1 MYHDEIKRLN
11 QKLEGMRI
19 TRLHP
24 HILKSTLSVQDERL
38 EELRDTHRREAAS
51 RSEELEKIRTQLKET
66 EMLFQ
71 AAQRATTEVED
82 ASESQKA
89 NITRMTK
96 EVDAAKTLAKEEE
109 EKRVKAITLLKT
121 VRQKLVKAEKDRDD
135 AQKLL
140 QTLQEKESET
150 KGKEQA
156 DQVKMQQELDSLKAS
171 HAATVSNLKAQF
183 EKDFAS
189 LRERHEQDISKLRA
203 QFDSESSSSK
213 V

>member
-1 MYHDEIKRLN
+1 M
-11 QKLEGMRI
+11 
-19 TRLHP
+19 
-24 HILKSTLSVQDERL
+24 QDERL
-38 EELRDTHRREAAS
+38 EELRDTHRKEAAS

-82 ASESQKA
+82 ASEGQKV
-89 NITRMTK
+89 NIARMAK
-96 EVDAAKTLAKEEE
+96 EVEAAKTLAKEDE
-109 EKRVKAITLLKT
+109 EKRGKAITLLNT

-156 DQVKMQQELDSLKAS
+156 DQAKMQQELDSLKAS
-171 HAATVSNLKAQF
+171 HASTVSSLKAQF
-183 EKDFAS
+183 EKDLVS
-189 LRERHEQDISKLRA
+189 LRERHEQDLSKLRTQYDA
-203 QFDSESSSSK
+203 ESSSSK
-213 V
+213 VRNGKLIRECN